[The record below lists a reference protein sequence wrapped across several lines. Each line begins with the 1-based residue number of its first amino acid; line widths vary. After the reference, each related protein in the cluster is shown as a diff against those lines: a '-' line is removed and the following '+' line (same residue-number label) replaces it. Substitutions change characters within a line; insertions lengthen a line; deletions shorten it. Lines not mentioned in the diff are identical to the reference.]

1 LIYVFLVEKAYIIR
15 QSTVPKPRLKSKL
28 YLFNSFGMLGVYV
41 VVSVLNFIFRIT
53 RQKEG
58 ECVIGMQRVAMIP
71 LITFDLLV
79 NVYLTV
85 LFLLPLRTLYGFRH
99 IQRNPANERLR
110 TVAFRTF
117 IGSVATT
124 LSSITNLS
132 VLMALDGEPGWV
144 CLMCCNLDIA
154 FSAMVVHWV
163 TSKDKT
169 AVFQPSATSAYAKGV
184 VSVYQLESETGAGGA
199 GAGPSS
205 SPGGHS
211 PRNMGGFRG
220 VSSSSN
226 NKVMYCSGGCVHE
239 CKPGTGC
246 YGAAANKDLSAITG
260 AVTLGTGSNAGTTA
274 AVHQRLPAAPP
285 HKAVPRV
292 GSHGHGL
299 GLLNYAN
306 VVVDKD
312 GQPVNKAFMT
322 PEAIAMYHYN
332 HYRYMNGGSSNRYP
346 FTKSSSVT
354 GGTLEN
360 TRSDTSS
367 KYSEFRKYGGRLF
380 ADNIDPL
387 ELDEGEERD
396 HSSDEDCEYELVL
409 RKKKRSRTPP
419 ILPAE
424 LDPVVSNSRPGSR
437 KWSVARETTLVV
449 ESTAAV
455 DAAGATP
462 QLKSSSGAVFG
473 TRTVCLGGGEHHEN
487 GECSSNCRQHATA
500 AGAGSSSVVGAV
512 AGSTSRLKKAGKRHS
527 RNTSGV
533 PSEDGEA
540 AAGSSSV
547 RTGKKEVSWLDAP
560 DTRTSADFEREGNDF
575 MWDGTQGD
583 RSARVEP
590 DIELARYDS
599 QESILQLRLEEI

>member
-1 LIYVFLVEKAYIIR
+1 
-15 QSTVPKPRLKSKL
+15 
-28 YLFNSFGMLGVYV
+28 
-41 VVSVLNFIFRIT
+41 
-53 RQKEG
+53 
-58 ECVIGMQRVAMIP
+58 MQRIAMIP

-79 NVYLTV
+79 NVYLTI
-85 LFLLPLRTLYGFRH
+85 LFLLPLRALYGFRH

-124 LSSITNLS
+124 VSSIANLS

-184 VSVYQLESETGAGGA
+184 VSMYQLESEAGNAGA

-205 SPGGHS
+205 SAGGHP
-211 PRNMGGFRG
+211 PRNIGG
-220 VSSSSN
+220 SSSN
-226 NKVMYCSGGCVHE
+226 NINSNKILFGRGGCVHE

-246 YGAAANKDLSAITG
+246 YGRAANKD
-260 AVTLGTGSNAGTTA
+260 TA
-274 AVHQRLPAAPP
+274 AVTIAGSSNTRTTTVAAAVLQHPSTAP
-285 HKAVPRV
+285 SHKSVPSIT
-292 GSHGHGL
+292 SHGQGL
-299 GLLNYAN
+299 GVLNYAS

-312 GQPVNKAFMT
+312 GQPINKAFMT

-332 HYRYMNGGSSNRYP
+332 HHRYMNGGSSNRYP

-367 KYSEFRKYGGRLF
+367 RYSEFRKYTGGRLF

-387 ELDEGEERD
+387 EPDEGEERE

-409 RKKKRSRTPP
+409 RKKMKRSRTPP

-437 KWSVARETTLVV
+437 KWSVAAETTLVV

-455 DAAGATP
+455 DEAGITP

-473 TRTVCLGGGEHHEN
+473 TRTVCLGGGGGGEEHHED
-487 GECSSNCRQHATA
+487 GECSPTCRQHAFA
-500 AGAGSSSVVGAV
+500 AA
-512 AGSTSRLKKAGKRHS
+512 AGSTSAAAVGAVVGATSRLKRAGKRHS
-527 RNTSGV
+527 RNISGV
-533 PSEDGEA
+533 ASEDSEMTAVG
-540 AAGSSSV
+540 GSSSV
-547 RTGKKEVSWLDAP
+547 RAAGGGKKEVSWLDVH
-560 DTRTSADFEREGNDF
+560 DTRTSADFEQEGNDF

-583 RSARVEP
+583 RSTRVEP
-590 DIELARYDS
+590 DVELARYDS